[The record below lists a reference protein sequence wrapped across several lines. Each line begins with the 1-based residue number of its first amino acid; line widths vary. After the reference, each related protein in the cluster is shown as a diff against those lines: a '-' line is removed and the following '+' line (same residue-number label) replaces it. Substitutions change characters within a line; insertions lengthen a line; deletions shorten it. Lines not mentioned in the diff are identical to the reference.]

1 MNSFI
6 KNEIKEVDSKPQKV
20 SEEHGSWL
28 VGVGKYGVH
37 KSHFYQ
43 DFSANMN
50 QKFQLTYFINQMR
63 HFTPKPKKNPLSS
76 SPSSNLLPSSF
87 FKNTKPIST
96 SFFFLLTSFPLNQKP

>member
-6 KNEIKEVDSKPQKV
+6 KNEIKEADSKPQKV

-28 VGVGKYGVH
+28 VGIGKYGVH

-50 QKFQLTYFINQMR
+50 KKLQLTYFTNQMR
-63 HFTPKPKKNPLSS
+63 IFTPKPKKKKIQYHPLLLQIFFPLLSS
-76 SPSSNLLPSSF
+76 RIPNPFPLPSSF
-87 FKNTKPIST
+87 F
-96 SFFFLLTSFPLNQKP
+96 